1 MLVRLDIGSY
11 FLIPLARAD
20 RIISADN
27 TTVYKIRLCIV
38 RLTLDLYEHK
48 QERPNLAGTR
58 DSPPLHNIGGVVPRQ
73 KQKPLISQR
82 K

>member
-1 MLVRLDIGSY
+1 MVHLDIGSY
-11 FLIPLARAD
+11 FLIPLARTD
-20 RIISADN
+20 RIVSADN

-38 RLTLDLYEHK
+38 RLTLDLYES
-48 QERPNLAGTR
+48 RPNLAGTR